1 MDKLDER
8 INEYLNHRINGDL
21 YVNDFKC
28 KLSLDMEYDEP
39 EYVLIGDIDE
49 TYKNIL
55 PERKFEIVFNIES
68 KLDKVFYYLRLG
80 DWKTAHIHLSQ
91 LKPDESLSQL
101 LIDDINRDIVNYI
114 SKFYNKSNNTIE
126 DLSSYS
132 INKVHNN
139 ILIKRK
145 F

>member
-126 DLSSYS
+126 DLSNYS